1 MIVFVSGGARSG
13 KSAVAED
20 AVLEAAGTATPY
32 YVATARVSDAEMAA
46 RVVRHQRS
54 RGEGW
59 VTLEAPLSLGPA
71 IARVPDGG
79 AALIDC
85 LTLWA
90 SQVLYPQE
98 GDVEGLTPEQ
108 ALAEL
113 AECLSAACRR
123 GIALVVVSN
132 DLNEALLPDNADV
145 WRYVDLLQRAHR
157 LVAKRADSVL
167 EVVAGQRIEWQCMEW
182 NPVDGL
188 AGMEETGDGS
198 R

>member
-13 KSAVAED
+13 KSAVAEA
-20 AVLEAAGTATPY
+20 AVLEAAGPATPY

-46 RVVRHQRS
+46 RVARHQRS

-59 VTLEAPLSLGPA
+59 VTLEAPLSLASA
-71 IARVPDGG
+71 IARVPAGG

-90 SQVLYPQE
+90 SQVLYPQK
-98 GDVEGLTPEQ
+98 DNVEHPTPEQ

-113 AECLSAACRR
+113 AECLCAARRR
-123 GIALVVVSN
+123 GITLVVVSN
-132 DLNEALLPDNADV
+132 DLNEALLPDSPEV
-145 WRYVDLLQRAHR
+145 WRYVDFLQRAHR
-157 LVAKRADSVL
+157 LVAARADSVV
-167 EVVAGQRIEWQCMEW
+167 EVVAGRRIEWKPAQRALK
-182 NPVDGL
+182 NAVS
-188 AGMEETGDGS
+188 GDAK